1 MNEIEKKVTDLQAG
15 MDTAKKEAAAA
26 TEAANAAKK
35 ELAEK
40 ATELKKATEQIDNL
54 DKSIKDQQA
63 EIDALK
69 AAAPAKRV
77 SWKDSFRQALEA
89 KKDEIAKAFG
99 EKAQKFSVM
108 LELKTDPA
116 AIGTTNVSPNNI
128 LGVDFDPAIIGPAGV
143 PNQFIAVLGIRPRRG
158 NKIAWVEATVQSG
171 ADYVAELAQNTNRS
185 DASFVEKSR
194 AFGKIATFMTISTE
208 VEDWMQQVFDFC
220 VNEGSKLVD
229 AKIDDQI
236 FNGAGDDANYPNKIY
251 GLKQSG
257 QSTAYS
263 PIISASVLS
272 ANAADVL
279 LDAKKKVAMAGF
291 NANVAFVS
299 HAIEAKLLHCK
310 SADGVALYNQYTG
323 MMGGMRIVASDRLGN
338 GEALVMDSNCAEV
351 YGGNSYELE
360 FIRNGAYDAYDVYF
374 RKAAQVKVAAGRKG
388 GIQFIS
394 NMDASIALL
403 DAGVVPTLSLSDSTK
418 SIVKGAA
425 NAYTIT
431 PTVTPEDAVVVWS
444 SSAESVA
451 TVDQNG
457 KVTGVTAG
465 TAVIIA
471 QVGAVVKTC
480 IVTVTNS

>member
-15 MDTAKKEAAAA
+15 METAKQEAAAAKEAAAA
-26 TEAANAAKK
+26 AKQ

-40 ATELKKATEQIDNL
+40 SAELEKANAAIDNL

-63 EIDALK
+63 EIEAIK
-69 AAAPAKRV
+69 AAAPAQRLG
-77 SWKDSFRQALEA
+77 WKENFRQALEA
-89 KKDEIAKAFG
+89 KKDEIAAAFASKA
-99 EKAQKFSVM
+99 EKFSIT

-116 AIGTTNVSPNNI
+116 PIGTSSVSPNNI
-128 LGVDFDPAIIGPAGV
+128 LGVDFDPAIVGAGAV

-158 NKIAWVEATVQSG
+158 NKISWIEASVQNA

-185 DASFVEKSR
+185 DASFVEKTR

-220 VNEGSKLVD
+220 VNEGSKMVD

-236 FNGAGDDANYPNKIY
+236 FNGAGDDTYYPNKIY

-279 LDAKKKVAMAGF
+279 LDAKKKVAMAGYA
-291 NANVAFVS
+291 ANVAFVS
-299 HAIEAKLLHCK
+299 DAVEAKLIHCK
-310 SADGVALYNQYTG
+310 SADGVSLYNQYTG
-323 MMGGMRIVASDRLGN
+323 MMGGMRIIASPRLSA
-338 GEALVMDSNCAEV
+338 GEALVMDTNCADV

-374 RKAAQVKVAAGRKG
+374 RKSAQVKVPAGRKG
-388 GIQFIS
+388 GIQYIS
-394 NMDASIALL
+394 NMTASIALL
-403 DAGVVPTLSLSDSTK
+403 DAGVTPTLSLSDDTK

-425 NAYTIT
+425 NAYTLEAT
-431 PTVTPEDAVVVWS
+431 YTPEDATVVWS
-444 SSAESVA
+444 SSDEEVA
-451 TVDQNG
+451 TVDQSG
-457 KVTGVTAG
+457 KVTGVAAG

-471 QVGAVVKTC
+471 QIGAVVATC